1 MSNVVI
7 TVTAYGN
14 SAMSDLL
21 GIEAYAKPGTWV
33 SQNFSF
39 GVTVSFQ
46 VTGNVWSRLRPQ
58 LNALAN
64 RRIPAMDVNGAL
76 LGTGKTQPALS
87 YSMEWVP
94 GDRPRIHRALIGV
107 AGGTAAVAATGQI
120 EAVESA
126 ALTDAESF
134 VLDDG
139 VNPAITFE
147 FDNDGSVVPTPTLI
161 AINFVAAQ
169 TAATVA
175 TNIAAAINGVGATLA
190 ITAVATGSV
199 VALTNDATGVAGNVN
214 IINNTVM
221 DITGMAGG
229 AAASTATNLSIG
241 SPGDITLEGTNLLAG
256 VPATS
261 TLQTWSATYTYGNP
275 GTRTFTPAVD
285 ALRLDSTFKGP
296 FGNKICYTI
305 EQESGAGSV
314 TVRLLD
320 NDDVHIVVVPAVGL
334 SNSTA
339 IAAQIAGSPLASA
352 FVNAT
357 VLVPNSAIS
366 PTSTRQIPGVSPGGI
381 TPSSAGQVN
390 RVYLEGGDGGGL
402 GVLMVPVTAGLLGNM
417 LYIESTRAGNDR
429 NLITLTITANSGVPI
444 ATTVSGNNI
453 TVALQGA
460 TDTLANIA
468 ASINGS
474 IAASALA
481 SATAMGVGSL
491 GATPKSWLYGGGG
504 EAPVATVAGA
514 AAAIVSQVDQQMVVR
529 TTNPALIAAGATPG
543 QIAALQ
549 VQMNYGL
556 VAVDLGNLVA

>member
-1 MSNVVI
+1 MSNAII

-46 VTGNVWSRLRPQ
+46 VTGGVWSRLRPQ
-58 LNALAN
+58 LNAMAN
-64 RRIPAMDVNGAL
+64 RRIPAMDSNGVL

-107 AGGTAAVAATGQI
+107 AGGTAAVAATGRI
-120 EAVESA
+120 ESVESD
-126 ALTDAESF
+126 ALTDGETF
-134 VLDDG
+134 ILNDG

-147 FDNDGSVVPTPTLI
+147 FDDDGSVVPTPTLVP
-161 AINFVAAQ
+161 INFVPAQ
-169 TAATVA
+169 SAATVA

-190 ITAVATGSV
+190 ITAAVSSTV
-199 VALTNDATGVAGNVN
+199 VNLTNDTAGVAGNVN

-221 DITGMAGG
+221 DVVGMAGG
-229 AAASTATNLSIG
+229 AAAATATNLSIAA
-241 SPGDITLEGTNLLAG
+241 PGDITLVGTNLLAG
-256 VPATS
+256 TRAASV
-261 TLQTWSATYTYGNP
+261 LQTWSAAYSYGNP

-285 ALRLDSTFKGP
+285 ALRLEAAVTGP
-296 FGNKICYTI
+296 FGNKFCYTI
-305 EQESGAGSV
+305 EAASGAGSV
-314 TVRLLD
+314 TTRLLD
-320 NDDVHIVVVPAVGL
+320 NDDIHVIVVPAAGL

-339 IAAQIAGSPLASA
+339 IAAQIAADPLAG
-352 FVNAT
+352 NLITAT
-357 VLVPNSAIS
+357 ALVPNSAIS
-366 PTSTRQIPGVSPGGI
+366 PTSTRQLPGVSPGGV

-402 GVLMVPVTAGLLGNM
+402 GVLMVPVVAGDLTNLLI
-417 LYIESTRAGNDR
+417 LESTRAGNDR
-429 NLITLTITANSGVPI
+429 NLITLTITINSGAPI

-468 ASINGS
+468 TSINGT
-474 IAASALA
+474 AAARALVEA
-481 SATAMGVGSL
+481 QVQGAGSL
-491 GATPKSWLYGGGG
+491 GALAKSWLYGGGG
-504 EAPVATVAGA
+504 EPAVATVAGA
-514 AAAIVSQVDQQMVVR
+514 VATIRAQSDGQMVVR
-529 TTNPALIAAGATPG
+529 TTNGALVAAAAAVGELATV
-543 QIAALQ
+543 Q

-556 VAVDLGNLVA
+556 VAADIGALVA